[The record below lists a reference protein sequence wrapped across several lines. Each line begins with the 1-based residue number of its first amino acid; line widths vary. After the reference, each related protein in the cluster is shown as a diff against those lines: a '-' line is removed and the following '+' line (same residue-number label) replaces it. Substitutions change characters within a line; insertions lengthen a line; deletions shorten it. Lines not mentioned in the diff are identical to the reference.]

1 MAKLSLGPRVNAHN
15 VHGKCPP
22 QLSLPDTYSPKT
34 TPLQKLLI
42 LRLAKTVSSCAISLP
57 LCSTVCNKCTQLH
70 GRCGFSIREPKPPN
84 PNSSESMCLTVLH
97 PLTSSSQSPKMH
109 TMSWALNATPSVQGL
124 STVGYVESLFS
135 SVSPRPTAQI
145 LSQT

>member
-70 GRCGFSIREPKPPN
+70 GRCGFSIREPRLPN
-84 PNSSESMCLTVLH
+84 PA
-97 PLTSSSQSPKMH
+97 PLC
-109 TMSWALNATPSVQGL
+109 
-124 STVGYVESLFS
+124 S
-135 SVSPRPTAQI
+135 SVCLFFIS
-145 LSQT
+145 LSAPSSGSLDPSCARIHCSVLGLIHKSFLSLTL